1 MKYAE
6 TLAEIQQ
13 EKGYLELELMRVASK
28 VLAEWQNKTGLAV
41 GSIYITTEQ
50 VQAFGLKPKSIVTNC
65 NADIEYEG
73 Y

>member
-1 MKYAE
+1 MKYAK

-28 VLAEWQNKTGLAV
+28 VLAEWQNRTGLAV

-50 VQAFGLKPKSIVTNC
+50 AQELGGKPKSIVTNC
-65 NADIEYEG
+65 NVNIDYEG

>member
-13 EKGYLELELMRVASK
+13 EKEALELELMQAASK
-28 VLAEWQNKTGLAV
+28 VLTEWQNKTGLAV

-50 VQAFGLKPKSIVTNC
+50 LQELGGKPKSIVTNC
-65 NADIEYEG
+65 NVNIDYEG

>member
-1 MKYAE
+1 MQYAE

-13 EKGYLELELMRVASK
+13 EKEHLELELMRVASK

-41 GSIYITTEQ
+41 GSIYMTTEQ
-50 VQAFGLKPKSIVTNC
+50 LQELGGKPKSIVTNC
-65 NADIEYEG
+65 NVNIDYEG

>member
-1 MKYAE
+1 MQYAE

-13 EKGYLELELMRVASK
+13 EKGYLELELMKATSK
-28 VLAEWQNKTGLAV
+28 VLTEWQNKTGLAV

-50 VQAFGLKPKSIVTNC
+50 LQELGGKPKSIVTNC
-65 NADIEYEG
+65 NVGINYEG

>member
-1 MKYAE
+1 MQYAE

-13 EKGYLELELMRVASK
+13 EKEQLEIKLMQAASK

-41 GSIYITTEQ
+41 GRIHITTEQ
-50 VQAFGLKPKSIVTNC
+50 VQELGGKPKSIVTNC
-65 NADIEYEG
+65 NVNIEYEG